1 MKRIPFILIS
11 AIFILTACA
20 SVAATNTP
28 ADNGGDAITPPDG
41 SQLPNSTV
49 NPNLKR
55 GGVYLDSAELLTLE
69 SYPLQFTLALKGNLP
84 TPCNHLKVDVNLPD
98 AQNKI
103 VVDVYSLVDP
113 KTMCTQAL
121 QPFEENVPLGSFPS
135 GHYTL
140 WLNGKQIAE
149 FDA

>member
-20 SVAATNTP
+20 PAA
-28 ADNGGDAITPPDG
+28 AETPPAGNDNTTVPLDG
-41 SQLPNSTV
+41 SPHPNPTV
-49 NPNLKR
+49 NQNLKR